1 MNPRTRH
8 KRAILRDRRIDNHL
22 RARYRNGPAFN
33 DSPYSATVTADAF
46 DRFRIQAGHDPF
58 SFLDP
63 LGIEDRDP
71 EERPTIQPL
80 TGFEAYLL
88 AKYAPQSTE
97 AMTEPVNNLGAT
109 EAQWRDWI
117 DRSAAWEAANPIRR
131 HKPHEVCDCPDIPTT
146 PTRVRRGH
154 CAAVGPIVPWQPRTE
169 AGQ

>member
-1 MNPRTRH
+1 MNACTRH

-22 RARYRNGPAFN
+22 RSRYQNGPAFN
-33 DSPYSATVTADAF
+33 DSPYAE
-46 DRFRIQAGHDPF
+46 HDPF

-80 TGFEAYLL
+80 TGFEAYLI

-146 PTRVRRGH
+146 PTRVRHGH